1 MKRKMLAVLLV
12 LSMSVALFGC
22 SSGGS
27 DVAKKNDKKTE
38 AKSDGK
44 SAGDGLKGLKVGF
57 SQCDNGNSWRIAET
71 ESMQETAEKNEVES

>member
-27 DVAKKNDKKTE
+27 DVAKKMTKR
-38 AKSDGK
+38 
-44 SAGDGLKGLKVGF
+44 LK
-57 SQCDNGNSWRIAET
+57 QRA
-71 ESMQETAEKNEVES
+71 TANPQGMD